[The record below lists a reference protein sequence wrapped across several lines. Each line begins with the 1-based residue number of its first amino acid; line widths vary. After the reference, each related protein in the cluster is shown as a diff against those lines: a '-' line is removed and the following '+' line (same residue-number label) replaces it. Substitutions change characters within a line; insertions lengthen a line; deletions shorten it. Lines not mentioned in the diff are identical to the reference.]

1 MHLNYEEAEKFPLEL
16 VEIPRKVQLD
26 DVTLKELER
35 FEKQNIKLSVKKED
49 GQIILDDKHILTSI
63 PQEAFEYKI
72 GSKSPIEWICSDNCF
87 SPYKYDMQ
95 TEDERYLAEMDEYNW
110 QEVKEHLID
119 LIPRLV
125 TVSIKTNELIDK
137 IDELF

>member
-1 MHLNYEEAEKFPLEL
+1 
-16 VEIPRKVQLD
+16 
-26 DVTLKELER
+26 
-35 FEKQNIKLSVKKED
+35 
-49 GQIILDDKHILTSI
+49 
-63 PQEAFEYKI
+63 
-72 GSKSPIEWICSDNCF
+72 
-87 SPYKYDMQ
+87 MQ